1 MDPSDS
7 FFGNLFKNYVPRYQC
22 MFHETDLITLHVV
35 SDFLIAA
42 AYFSIPVALVYF
54 VRKRPDIPFHWMY
67 LFFAAFILLCGTT
80 HIFSIIAIW
89 HAVYRIDGVVKFLTA
104 LASVGTAVLVWIWM
118 PRALALPS
126 IDIIR
131 RRKDEL
137 ETLVYERTIEL
148 EKATAKAE
156 TASRA
161 KSEFLA
167 NMSHEI
173 RTPLNVISGVA
184 ELLEL
189 AKDLNPKQKEM
200 VALLQSSAKGIL
212 SLISDV
218 LDISKIEAGAV
229 VLENDTLNLSDLLHE
244 VAEGLK
250 VQAAGKG
257 LPLEVNA
264 GTVASQMYIGDRVRL
279 RQILVNLVGNAIKFT
294 PKGHIS
300 IAAAQAAPGIVRLVV
315 SDTGVGIPPEKTGV
329 IFEKFVQNDS
339 SISRNFGG
347 TGLGLAIVKNL
358 VTLMGG
364 TISVESVV
372 GQGSSFIV
380 MLPLAGTT
388 HVPAAEIA
396 PPDANSGAFKKLK
409 LLLVEDYAPNV
420 MVVAS
425 YLDLLG
431 ISFDVASDGSEAIG
445 MAAAA
450 NYDVILMDIQMP
462 VMDGWTA
469 TEKIRASEKSL
480 ARVPAYIIGATA
492 HAFLDDRKR
501 SLSIGMNDFMTKPFT
516 FEEFKKKLSGA
527 LAKRQK

>member
-1 MDPSDS
+1 MPVDPSDS

-67 LFFAAFILLCGTT
+67 MFFAAFILLCGTT
-80 HIFSIIAIW
+80 HIFGIIAIW
-89 HAVYRIDGVVKFLTA
+89 HAVYRIDGIVKFLTA
-104 LASVGTAVLVWIWM
+104 LVSTGTAILLWIWM

-137 ETLVYERTIEL
+137 ETLVHERTVEL
-148 EKATAKAE
+148 ERATLRAE

-161 KSEFLA
+161 KTEFLA

-184 ELLEL
+184 ELLDMS
-189 AKDLNPKQKEM
+189 KDMNPKQREM
-200 VALLQSSAKGIL
+200 VTLLQSSAKGIL

-229 VLENDTLNLSDLLHE
+229 VLENDTLNLAGLLDE
-244 VAEGLK
+244 VAEELK
-250 VQAAGKG
+250 TPAAAKN
-257 LPLEVNA
+257 LPIEVSA
-264 GTVASQMYIGDRVRL
+264 SSVAQQMYIGDRVRL
-279 RQILVNLVGNAIKFT
+279 RQILINLVGNAIKFT
-294 PKGHIS
+294 QKGHIS
-300 IAAAQAAPGIVRLVV
+300 ITAVQAAPGIVRIVV

-339 SISRNFGG
+339 SLNRNFGG

-358 VTLMGG
+358 VALMGG
-364 TISVESVV
+364 TIGVESVV

-388 HVPAAEIA
+388 RALAVEAKPAD
-396 PPDANSGAFKKLK
+396 PDSAALRKLK

-431 ISFDVASDGSEAIG
+431 ISFDVAKDGAEANQ
-445 MAAAA
+445 MATAAI
-450 NYDVILMDIQMP
+450 YDVILMDIQMP
-462 VMDGWTA
+462 IMDGWTA
-469 TEKIRASEKSL
+469 TEKIRAEEKNL
-480 ARVPAYIIGATA
+480 ARIPAYIIGATA

-501 SLSIGMNDFMTKPFT
+501 SLSVGMNDFMTKPFT
-516 FEEFKKKLSGA
+516 YEEFKKKLAGA
-527 LAKRQK
+527 LEKR